1 MITRPLTFFSPTAHP
16 RLGLKEHIDSPKAYT
31 NRLVFVYGIGGGAE
45 GGEAE
50 AKTQTDGITE
60 ISKIAKKIINK
71 PRWLKTLKKRPR
83 MWTFRLVVILYLG
96 LF

>member
-1 MITRPLTFFSPTAHP
+1 
-16 RLGLKEHIDSPKAYT
+16 
-31 NRLVFVYGIGGGAE
+31 LVFGIGGGE
-45 GGEAE
+45 GGGEAE

-71 PRWLKTLKKRPR
+71 PRWLKTIKRQPP
-83 MWTFRLVVILYLG
+83 MWSFKMMVKLYLG